1 MESHIS
7 HASSLKTNFHSGVMG
22 CLAILQESDGK
33 INTAEAKDVVN
44 TAITSGNHMIRLL
57 NEILDI
63 SKNQHLLHT
72 SVRDHVIYQSLA
84 FDTIDCMRSLASSR
98 QIQLESSIEPK
109 DDKVVVSI
117 DRTKV
122 IQIVTN
128 IVNNAIK
135 FTSEGNIAVN
145 FRLVDSREDA
155 VLPWMTSSTDHAGAV
170 FSMREGEMLTTKES
184 VAEQVAEF
192 PSSPDQ
198 RWISISVV
206 DSGCG
211 MEPKELADMFSPYTQ
226 SSKGSSR
233 AFKGTGLGLYICV
246 SLCRQLS
253 GFIACA
259 STPDRGTTFHVGL
272 PVELPKQ
279 GDTTTS
285 DDSTYE
291 SSLLGEDI
299 LMRGPILIVDDNTV
313 NVKILH
319 RALQIDLRK
328 ANVEIDI
335 HTTFGGKEAVQLYKE
350 HHPSLCIIDYHM
362 PATDGLAATKIIRQY
377 ENKNNLPP
385 SCIVIY
391 TADVTDETG
400 KLILNSGAN
409 ENMAKPPPKGS
420 IKQLVQRLVLV
431 DRTQH
436 NVIS

>member
-1 MESHIS
+1 
-7 HASSLKTNFHSGVMG
+7 MG

-33 INTAEAKDVVN
+33 IDTAEVKDVVN

-63 SKNQHLLHT
+63 SKKQHLLHT
-72 SVRDHVIYQSLA
+72 SVQDHVIYQSLA
-84 FDTIDCMRSLASSR
+84 FDTIDCMRSLASSC
-98 QIQLESSIEPK
+98 QLQLESSIEPT
-109 DDKVVVSI
+109 DDKVVVSV

-128 IVNNAIK
+128 LVNNAIK

-145 FRLVDSREDA
+145 FRLVDSQKDA
-155 VLPWMTSSTDHAGAV
+155 VSPWMTSSTDHAGAV
-170 FSMREGEMLTTKES
+170 FSMKEGEMLTTKEA
-184 VAEQVAEF
+184 VAEQVAEL
-192 PSSPDQ
+192 PSSPDH

-211 MEPKELADMFSPYTQ
+211 MEPNELANMFAPYTQ
-226 SSKGSSR
+226 ASKGSSR
-233 AFKGTGLGLYICV
+233 AFQGTGLGLFICV

-279 GDTTTS
+279 GDATTNDTS
-285 DDSTYE
+285 TCEST
-291 SSLLGEDI
+291 LMGEDI

-328 ANVEIDI
+328 ANVDIDI
-335 HTTFGGKEAVQLYKE
+335 HTTFCGNEAVQLYKE

-362 PATDGLAATKIIRQY
+362 PETDGLEATKMIRQY
-377 ENKNNLPP
+377 EKKSNLPP
-385 SCIVIY
+385 SFIVIY
-391 TADVTDETG
+391 TADVTDESG
-400 KLILNSGAN
+400 KLILSSGAN
-409 ENMAKPPPKGS
+409 ENMTKPPPKGFV
-420 IKQLVQRLVLV
+420 KKLVKRLVLV
-431 DRTQH
+431 DRTQQP
-436 NVIS
+436 VS

>member
-1 MESHIS
+1 
-7 HASSLKTNFHSGVMG
+7 MG

-33 INTAEAKDVVN
+33 IDTTEVKDVVN
-44 TAITSGNHMIRLL
+44 TAVASGNHMIRLL

-63 SKNQHLLHT
+63 SKNKHLMHT

-84 FDTIDCMRSLASSR
+84 FDTIDCMRSLAFSR
-98 QIQLESSIEPK
+98 HIQLESSIEPQ
-109 DDKVVVSI
+109 DDKVVVTV

-128 IVNNAIK
+128 IVNNSIK
-135 FTSEGNIAVN
+135 FTGEGHIAVN
-145 FRLVDSREDA
+145 FRLVDTLKDA
-155 VLPWMTSSTDHAGAV
+155 VLPWMTSSTDYAGAV

-198 RWISISVV
+198 KWISISVV

-211 MEPKELADMFSPYTQ
+211 MEPKELANMFFPYTQ
-226 SSKGSSR
+226 ASKGSSR
-233 AFKGTGLGLYICV
+233 AFQGTGLGLFICV

-272 PVELPKQ
+272 PVEFPKQ

-285 DDSTYE
+285 ENSTCE
-291 SSLLGEDI
+291 STLLGEAI
-299 LMRGPILIVDDNTV
+299 LMRGPILIADDNTV

-319 RALQIDLRK
+319 RALQIGLRK
-328 ANVEIDI
+328 ASTDIDI
-335 HTTFGGKEAVQLYKE
+335 HTTFGGNEAVQLYKE

-362 PATDGLAATKIIRQY
+362 PQCDGLDATKIIRRY
-377 ENKNNLPP
+377 EKKNNLPP

-391 TADVTDETG
+391 TADVTDEAG
-400 KLILNSGAN
+400 KLILSSGAN
-409 ENMAKPPPKGS
+409 ENMPKPPPKEF
-420 IKQLVQRLVLV
+420 I
-431 DRTQH
+431 T
-436 NVIS
+436 